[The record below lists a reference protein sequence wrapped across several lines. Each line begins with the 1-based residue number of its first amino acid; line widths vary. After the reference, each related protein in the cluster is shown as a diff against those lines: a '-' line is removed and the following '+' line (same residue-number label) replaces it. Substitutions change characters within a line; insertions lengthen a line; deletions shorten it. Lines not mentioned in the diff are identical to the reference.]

1 MNKEYVYLIA
11 EHLYLNTTNHPLC
24 NRNWLFAI
32 YKSLLVTNE
41 GDTEP
46 IIWTKYNQWKIDHN
60 CRASKTT
67 AKANNTH
74 ITDFSFVLENDDW
87 IAIKVIFNRKGLAT
101 KPVTC
106 NYKRTGFANDMWEFR
121 NPNNE
126 SVLLSSYERDQL
138 FNASIQNAEATF
150 GDGINESAVIIEETP
165 VDARN
170 IDKPKRTKKSNKSM
184 TDEQIRE
191 MKFTALNVLLDQI
204 RETYTKIEDP
214 NQRSYLE
221 VVIGAAIFYL
231 PSLNAHFNGFISIN
245 ALKGYLKKERRVKDH
260 IYPRKLAAR
269 ELLSR
274 KLTLD
279 ELMSRYHDHLAQF
292 MYITSSENS
301 ILVNYYEEHE
311 NHDLAMEAFQ
321 IEKFPTNDADKFK
334 SHNELDKFIIFLNG
348 KNVQGMTKEEIMVLL
363 KEFRISLELKQ

>member
-11 EHLYLNTTNHPLC
+11 EQLYLNTTDHPLC

-32 YKSLLVTNE
+32 YKSLLVANE

-67 AKANNTH
+67 AKANNTY
-74 ITDFSFVLENDDW
+74 IVDFSISLVDENC
-87 IAIKVIFNRKGLAT
+87 AEIKVTFNKKGLVT
-101 KPVTC
+101 EPVLCT
-106 NYKRTGFANDMWEFR
+106 YKKDAFTYDMWEFR

-126 SVLLSSYERDQL
+126 SVLLSPYERDQL
-138 FNASIQNAEATF
+138 FNTSVQNAEATF
-150 GDGINESAVIIEETP
+150 VDDINETVVVIEDTLLVEKSKT
-165 VDARN
+165 
-170 IDKPKRTKKSNKSM
+170 KTKSSKKSKKSM
-184 TDEQIRE
+184 TDEQVRE

-204 RETYTKIEDP
+204 RETYTQIEDP

-231 PSLNAHFNGFISIN
+231 PSLNAHFNGYISIN

-274 KLTLD
+274 KLTLE
-279 ELMSRYHDHLAQF
+279 ELMSRYHDHLAQY

-301 ILVNYYEEHE
+301 VLVNYYEAHE

-321 IEKFPTNDADKFK
+321 IEKFPTNEAEKFV
-334 SHNELDKFIIFLNG
+334 SHNELDKFILFLNG
-348 KNVQGMTKEEIMVLL
+348 KNVQGMTKDEIMALL
-363 KEFRISLELKQ
+363 KEFRISLEL

>member
-11 EHLYLNTTNHPLC
+11 EQLYLNTTNHTLC

-32 YKSLLVTNE
+32 YKSLLVANE
-41 GDTEP
+41 GDLEP
-46 IIWTKYNQWKIDHN
+46 IVWTKYNQWKIDHN

-67 AKANNTH
+67 AKANNTY
-74 ITDFSFVLENDDW
+74 IVDFSISMVDDHC
-87 IAIKVIFNRKGLAT
+87 AEIKVTFNKKGLVT
-101 KPVTC
+101 EPVNC
-106 NYKRTGFANDMWEFR
+106 IYSKNSFNNDMWESR

-126 SVLLSSYERDQL
+126 SVLLSPYERDQL
-138 FNASIQNAEATF
+138 FNTSVQKAEANF
-150 GDGINESAVIIEETP
+150 VDDINEIAIVIEETP
-165 VDARN
+165 VVEKTTNKSKA
-170 IDKPKRTKKSNKSM
+170 PKKSKKSM
-184 TDEQIRE
+184 TDEQIRVME
-191 MKFTALNVLLDQI
+191 FTALNVLLDQI
-204 RETYTKIEDP
+204 RETYTQIEDP

-269 ELLSR
+269 ELLTK
-274 KLTLD
+274 KLTLE
-279 ELMSRYHDHLAQF
+279 ELMSRYHDHLAQY

-311 NHDLAMEAFQ
+311 NHDIAMEAFQ
-321 IEKFPTNDADKFK
+321 IEKFPTNEADKFK
-334 SHNELDKFIIFLNG
+334 SHNELDKFILFLNG
-348 KNVQGMTKEEIMVLL
+348 KNVQTMNKEEIMELL
-363 KEFRISLELKQ
+363 AEFRG

>member
-1 MNKEYVYLIA
+1 MNKEYIYLIA
-11 EHLYLNTTNHPLC
+11 EQLYLNTTDHPLC

-32 YKSLLVTNE
+32 YKSLLVANE

-67 AKANNTH
+67 AKANNTY
-74 ITDFSFVLENDDW
+74 IVDFSISLVDENCAD
-87 IAIKVIFNRKGLAT
+87 IKVTFNKKGLVIE
-101 KPVTC
+101 PVLC
-106 NYKRTGFANDMWEFR
+106 AYKKDAFTNDMWEFR

-126 SVLLSSYERDQL
+126 SVLLSPYERDQL
-138 FNASIQNAEATF
+138 FNTSVQNAEATF
-150 GDGINESAVIIEETP
+150 VDTINEVEVVIEETP
-165 VDARN
+165 LVE
-170 IDKPKRTKKSNKSM
+170 KSKTKTKSSKKSKKSM
-184 TDEQIRE
+184 TDEQVRE

-204 RETYTKIEDP
+204 RETYTQIEDP

-231 PSLNAHFNGFISIN
+231 PSLNAHFNGYISIN

-274 KLTLD
+274 KLTLE
-279 ELMSRYHDHLAQF
+279 ELMSRYHDHLAQY

-301 ILVNYYEEHE
+301 VLVNYYEEHE

-321 IEKFPTNDADKFK
+321 IEKFPTNEAEKFV
-334 SHNELDKFIIFLNG
+334 SHNELDKFILFLNC
-348 KNVQGMTKEEIMVLL
+348 KNVQGMAKEELMVLL
-363 KEFRISLELKQ
+363 REFREIK

>member
-1 MNKEYVYLIA
+1 MNKEYVYQIA
-11 EHLYLNTTNHPLC
+11 EQLYLNTTDHPLC

-32 YKSLLVTNE
+32 YKSLLVANE

-74 ITDFSFVLENDDW
+74 ITDFSMILENDDL
-87 IAIKVIFNRKGLAT
+87 ASIKVTFNRKGLAT
-101 KPVTC
+101 EPITC
-106 NYKRTGFANDMWEFR
+106 TYKRESFKNDMWEFR

-126 SVLLSSYERDQL
+126 SVLLSPYERDQL
-138 FNASIQNAEATF
+138 FNTSVQNAEAPF
-150 GDGINESAVIIEETP
+150 IDDINEVAVVIEEKP
-165 VDARN
+165 VVEKNTNKSKA
-170 IDKPKRTKKSNKSM
+170 PKKSKKSM
-184 TDEQIRE
+184 TDEQIRV

-204 RETYTKIEDP
+204 RETYTQIEDP

-274 KLTLD
+274 KLTLE
-279 ELMSRYHDHLAQF
+279 ELMSRYHDHLAQY

-321 IEKFPTNDADKFK
+321 IEKFPTNEVDKFK
-334 SHNELDKFIIFLNG
+334 SHNELDKFLLFLNG
-348 KNVQGMTKEEIMVLL
+348 KNVQGMEREEIMGLL
-363 KEFRISLELKQ
+363 REFRG

>member
-1 MNKEYVYLIA
+1 MIKEYAYLIA
-11 EHLYLNTTNHPLC
+11 EHLYLNTTDHPLC

-60 CRASKTT
+60 CRASKTK
-67 AKANNTH
+67 AKGNNTH
-74 ITDFSFVLENDDW
+74 ITDFSMILENEDC
-87 IAIKVIFNRKGLAT
+87 ALIKVTFNKRGLAT
-101 KPVTC
+101 EPITC
-106 NYKRTGFANDMWEFR
+106 SYKRVAFTNDMWEFR
-121 NPNNE
+121 NPINE
-126 SVLLSSYERDQL
+126 TVLLSPYERDQL
-138 FNASIQNAEATF
+138 FNSSTQNAEVKF
-150 GDGINESAVIIEETP
+150 GDEINEDAVRIEETSINAKN
-165 VDARN
+165 VG
-170 IDKPKRTKKSNKSM
+170 KPKKTKKSNKRM
-184 TDEQIRE
+184 IDEQIRE

-204 RETYTKIEDP
+204 RETYTQIKDP

-269 ELLSR
+269 ELLSK
-274 KLTLD
+274 KLTLN
-279 ELMSRYHDHLAQF
+279 ELISRYHDHLAQY

-321 IEKFPTNDADKFK
+321 IEKFPIEDAEKFK

-348 KNVQGMTKEEIMVLL
+348 KNIQGMTKEEIMALL
-363 KEFRISLELKQ
+363 REFRISIELN

>member
-11 EHLYLNTTNHPLC
+11 EQLYLNTTDHPLC

-32 YKSLLVTNE
+32 YKSLLVANE
-41 GDTEP
+41 ADTEP

-67 AKANNTH
+67 AKANNTY
-74 ITDFSFVLENDDW
+74 IVDFRISIVDNNCAE
-87 IAIKVIFNRKGLAT
+87 IKVTFNKKGL
-101 KPVTC
+101 VTESVNC
-106 NYKRTGFANDMWEFR
+106 IYSRDSFTNNMWEFR

-126 SVLLSSYERDQL
+126 SVLLSPYERDQL
-138 FNASIQNAEATF
+138 FNASVQNAEVTL
-150 GDGINESAVIIEETP
+150 ISETNETGVLIEDRPLVEKTT
-165 VDARN
+165 
-170 IDKPKRTKKSNKSM
+170 IKPKTSKKSKKSM

-191 MKFTALNVLLDQI
+191 MKFTALNMLLDQI
-204 RETYTKIEDP
+204 RETYTQIEDP

-279 ELMSRYHDHLAQF
+279 ELMTRYHDHLAQY

-334 SHNELDKFIIFLNG
+334 SHNELDKFILFLNG
-348 KNVQGMTKEEIMVLL
+348 KNVQSMTKEEIMEIL
-363 KEFRISLELKQ
+363 KEFRISQALKQ

>member
-11 EHLYLNTTNHPLC
+11 EQLYLNTTDHSLC

-41 GDTEP
+41 GDAEP

-60 CRASKTT
+60 CRASKTK
-67 AKANNTH
+67 AKGNNTH
-74 ITDFSFVLENDDW
+74 ITDFNMILENEDCV
-87 IAIKVIFNRKGLAT
+87 AIKVTFIKKGLAT
-101 KPVTC
+101 EPITC
-106 NYKRTGFANDMWEFR
+106 SYKRIAFANDMWEFR

-126 SVLLSSYERDQL
+126 SVLLSAYERDQL
-138 FNASIQNAEATF
+138 FNASIQNAEANF
-150 GDGINESAVIIEETP
+150 VDEINEAAVIIEETP

-170 IDKPKRTKKSNKSM
+170 IEKSKRTKKSNKSM

-191 MKFTALNVLLDQI
+191 MKFTALNLLLDQI

-269 ELLSR
+269 ELLSS

-279 ELMSRYHDHLAQF
+279 ELTSRYHDHLAQF

-321 IEKFPTNDADKFK
+321 IEKFPTNDVDKFK

-348 KNVQGMTKEEIMVLL
+348 KNVQGMTKEEIMLLL
-363 KEFRISLELKQ
+363 KEFRISLELKK

>member
-11 EHLYLNTTNHPLC
+11 EQLYLNTTDHPLC

-32 YKSLLVTNE
+32 YKSLLVANE
-41 GDTEP
+41 GDSEP

-67 AKANNTH
+67 AKANNTY
-74 ITDFSFVLENDDW
+74 IVDFSISMVNDNC
-87 IAIKVIFNRKGLAT
+87 AEIKVTFNKKGLVT
-101 KPVTC
+101 EPVNC
-106 NYKRTGFANDMWEFR
+106 IYSKDSFNNDMWESR

-126 SVLLSSYERDQL
+126 SVLLSPYERDQL
-138 FNASIQNAEATF
+138 FDASVQNAETTLV
-150 GDGINESAVIIEETP
+150 DDYNEVAVVIEETP
-165 VDARN
+165 VVEKTTNKSKA
-170 IDKPKRTKKSNKSM
+170 PKKSKKSM

-204 RETYTKIEDP
+204 RETYTQIEDP

-279 ELMSRYHDHLAQF
+279 ELMSRYHDHIAQY

-321 IEKFPTNDADKFK
+321 IEKFPTNEADKFK
-334 SHNELDKFIIFLNG
+334 SHNELDKFILFLNG
-348 KNVQGMTKEEIMVLL
+348 KNIQGMAKEEIMGLL
-363 KEFRISLELKQ
+363 REFRSLKKI